1 MYSTKQQVAADTIRQ
16 YQDAFIVGA
25 LNPYEFAGKIISAIR
40 FEDMPKSQSDVEG
53 TEIAD
58 EADIPQ
64 TESEAYR
71 FAN

>member
-1 MYSTKQQVAADTIRQ
+1 MALVAGFPVFQPFLDVAGGAETVGGQAGQRGLESGAEVGVEAEDLAGG
-16 YQDAFIVGA
+16 DAVGE
-25 LNPYEFAGKIISAIR
+25 EF
-40 FEDMPKSQSDVEG
+40 
-53 TEIAD
+53 AD